1 MVSCPGDL
9 RVVSVGV
16 CRGGWHAYLFGANE
30 LPAEFT
36 PDLGLNLNLILCSKT
51 VPYLTTATVPER
63 DSERM
68 PALPASPQLHSR
80 T

>member
-1 MVSCPGDL
+1 
-9 RVVSVGV
+9 
-16 CRGGWHAYLFGANE
+16 LFGANE

-36 PDLGLNLNLILCSKT
+36 PNLNLNLNPNLILCSKT
-51 VPYLTTATVPER
+51 APYLTTATVPER

>member
-1 MVSCPGDL
+1 
-9 RVVSVGV
+9 VGA
-16 CRGGWHAYLFGANE
+16 CRDEWHAYLFGANE

-36 PDLGLNLNLILCSKT
+36 PDLNLNLILILCSKT
-51 VPYLTTATVPER
+51 APYLTTATVPER

-68 PALPASPQLHSR
+68 PALPDSPQLHSR

>member
-1 MVSCPGDL
+1 VVIEKWYAFACRVST
-9 RVVSVGV
+9 
-16 CRGGWHAYLFGANE
+16 FI
-30 LPAEFT
+30 AENT
-36 PDLGLNLNLILCSKT
+36 SATNPNLNLNLNLNLNPNLNLCSKT
-51 VPYLTTATVPER
+51 APYLTTATVPER